1 MTQPHWSDYWTDRLR
16 ESLPIDLE
24 NRPIYILAQSEIP
37 AEFHTSGA
45 RAWTSCLLDQ
55 HMKPILEQQDR
66 WQGNGLSMV
75 IVDADTIL
83 GDLSDGFAVLLHEI
97 GHCLEAESK
106 FVSRWQVNFAP
117 ELGPIFAERY
127 GTPVKIQSLFPG
139 RVFPAWQ
146 DHGLDWIRASL
157 HLHYRA
163 MRRGWLLTPS
173 SMTIAGDFRGLSD
186 GMLYRERLLSEL
198 KSEQDVPVIE
208 ILQRPA
214 PDGLTDL
221 WIQDTQSII
230 RSAQHAEIVWS
241 AMRPARMQGTLPSA
255 VDQAFD
261 QGRLF
266 ETGSDLRG
274 LRLAAAN
281 DRSRHQRSGSGKAVR

>member
-1 MTQPHWSDYWTDRLR
+1 MTQSHWSDYWVDRLR
-16 ESLPIDLE
+16 EVLPVDLE

-37 AEFHTSGA
+37 AEFHTKGV

-55 HMKPILEQQDR
+55 HMKPILELQNR

-75 IVDADTIL
+75 IVDADVIQ

-106 FVSRWQVNFAP
+106 YVTRWQVNFAP
-117 ELGPIFAERY
+117 ELGPIFAAQY
-127 GTPVKIQSLFPG
+127 GKPVKIQSLFPG

-157 HLHYRA
+157 HLHFRA

-173 SMTIAGDFRGLSD
+173 SMSIAGDFRGLSD

-198 KSEQDVPVIE
+198 ESEQDVPVIE

-214 PDGLTDL
+214 PGLTDL
-221 WIQDTQSII
+221 WIQDTQAII

-241 AMRPARMQGTLPSA
+241 SMRPARLQGTLPGA
-255 VDQAFD
+255 VGQTQR
-261 QGRLF
+261 QGRLPA
-266 ETGSDLRG
+266 TNQDLQS
-274 LRLAAAN
+274 LRLETP
-281 DRSRHQRSGSGKAVR
+281 DD